1 MPHRGRAAESH
12 IMEGNE
18 TPRERLKGQP
28 VWVKLNQYARLRA
41 LAERDG
47 KPLAVHARRAI
58 ELYLRREERKGQV
71 IEVRA

>member
-1 MPHRGRAAESH
+1 MTEPIE
-12 IMEGNE
+12 
-18 TPRERLKGQP
+18 PQRERLKGQP
-28 VWVKLNQYARLRA
+28 VWVKLDQYAGLRA

-58 ELYLRREERKGQV
+58 ELYLRREERKGQT